1 MAVAEITIIPSG
13 TGTSSVSTYVAK
25 VLKVLQQEEDVK
37 YQVTSM
43 GTIVEGD
50 LDRILLLAKKM
61 HEAAFDE
68 SVRRV
73 ATLLKIDDRR
83 DKPLSMEGKLSSVM
97 DKLDRQS

>member
-13 TGTSSVSTYVAK
+13 TGTSSVSTYVAR

-37 YQVTSM
+37 YQVTPM

-50 LDRILLLAKKM
+50 LDRILLLAKEM

>member
-13 TGTSSVSTYVAK
+13 TGTPSVSTHVAK
-25 VLKVLQQEEDVK
+25 ALKVLQQEENVK

-97 DKLDRQS
+97 GKLDHPS

>member
-73 ATLLKIDDRR
+73 VTLLKIDDRR

-97 DKLDRQS
+97 DKLDHQS

>member
-13 TGTSSVSTYVAK
+13 TGTPSVSTHVVKA
-25 VLKVLQQEEDVK
+25 LKVLQQEEDVK

-97 DKLDRQS
+97 DKLDHQS